1 MFNQFI
7 KASII
12 VIGALLSAIL
22 LSVLLASVIPAQDA
36 INRLYAAIY
45 LGLIFGITV
54 LIWSILPK
62 NFWVQLSRSWGWNI
76 VTIPLLIVWG

>member
-12 VIGALLSAIL
+12 VVGALFNAIL
-22 LSVLLASVIPAQDA
+22 LSILLASIMPAQDA

-45 LGLIFGITV
+45 LGLIFGIAV

-76 VTIPLLIVWG
+76 VIIPLLIVWG

>member
-22 LSVLLASVIPAQDA
+22 LSMLLARVMPAQDA

-45 LGLIFGITV
+45 LGLIFGIAV